1 MPSPDDRSRNST
13 NDEPAKEIRFKNK
26 PLGAVTRES
35 LDAIAAANNPPTLFQ
50 QNGVLVRVRRF
61 DEEVMPEP
69 LTIDSL
75 RHHLGRSA
83 NFVRIYFG
91 RGQDSVERVVIDLP
105 PQDFVRDLL
114 ACPGWEDRVFPP
126 LKGVVKCPYFTAAGK
141 LVTAKGYDADSQLWY
156 EPEAGFTLPEV
167 PTKPAEAQLAE
178 ARRWIVSELL
188 HDFPFQTEADR
199 TNAVAYLLTPFVR
212 ELIGGCIPMGLC
224 EAAVAGTGK
233 GLLANAIAIP
243 STGSTLETIPQRDS
257 EEEWRKV
264 FTAKLI
270 ESPTFVML
278 DNLTGMLKAP
288 SLEALLTTGKW
299 TDRVL
304 GETRMVRLKPRSV
317 WLATGNNLQLG
328 GDLPRRVVWMRLDA
342 KMERP
347 EERKPTEFKHP
358 DLVRWAITNRPRLVW
373 SALVLVQNWIA
384 RGRVPGTEV
393 MGSYESW
400 TGTLGGILR
409 DAGFS
414 GFITNV
420 QERRRDGDEDLE
432 QLKRFVHAWYK
443 EYQFD
448 TVTASDLFEL
458 VATSDLLP
466 QVMAAET
473 EQGRRQK
480 LGRYLGRMEDKVV
493 GQFQLVRLKN
503 LNRNGVRRYQIVNLK
518 PLPDQKVANNPGMA
532 SKEDLQRLGDQLGLG
547 GITPARA
554 TPHASTTDDDT
565 ESEPDDEGVEYG
577 QEDHDEGDPVDSDE
591 LDA

>member
-1 MPSPDDRSRNST
+1 MPVPDDHSRKSRK
-13 NDEPAKEIRFKNK
+13 DEPAKQIRFKNK
-26 PLGAVTRES
+26 PLGAVTEES
-35 LDAIAAANNPPTLFQ
+35 LDAIAVANNPPILFQ
-50 QNGVLVRVRRF
+50 QNGFLVRVRQF

-83 NFVRIYFG
+83 NFVRVYFG
-91 RGQDSVERVVIDLP
+91 RGQDSKERVVIDLP
-105 PQDFVRDLL
+105 PQEFIRDVL
-114 ACPGWEDRVFPP
+114 ACPGWEERVFPT

-141 LVTAKGYDADSQLWY
+141 LVTAKGYDTDSRLWY
-156 EPEAGFTLPEV
+156 EPDAGFILPEV
-167 PTKPAEAQLAE
+167 PATPTDAQLTDAK
-178 ARRWIVSELL
+178 RWIVSELF
-188 HDFPFQTEADR
+188 HDFPFQSEADR
-199 TNAVAYLLTPFVR
+199 TNAIAYLLTPFVR
-212 ELIGGCIPMGLC
+212 EMISGAIPMGLC

-233 GLLANAIAIP
+233 GLLTNAIAIP
-243 STGSTLETIPQRDS
+243 ATGSTLEIIPQRDS

-278 DNLTGMLKAP
+278 DNLTGTLKAP

-299 TDRVL
+299 TDRIL
-304 GETRMVRLKPRSV
+304 GETRMVRFKPRAI
-317 WLATGNNLQLG
+317 WMATGNNLQLG

-347 EERKPTEFKHP
+347 EERKPDEFKHA
-358 DLVRWAITNRPRLVW
+358 DLVRWAVANRPQLVW
-373 SALVLVQNWIA
+373 AALVIVQNWIA
-384 RGRVPGTEV
+384 KGCVPGKEV

-409 DAGFS
+409 EGGFT

-432 QLKRFVHAWYK
+432 QLKRFIHAWLK
-443 EYQFD
+443 EYQFE
-448 TVTASDLFEL
+448 TVTARDLFSL
-458 VATSDLLP
+458 IATSDLLP

-480 LGRYLGRMEDKVV
+480 LGRYLGRMEDKVT
-493 GQFQLVRLKN
+493 GHFQLVRLKN
-503 LNRNGVRRYQIVNLK
+503 LNRNGVRRYQIIDLK
-518 PLPDQKVANNPGMA
+518 PQPDLKPATNSSLAG
-532 SKEDLQRLGDQLGLG
+532 KETLDRLGDMLGLG
-547 GITPARA
+547 GGIA
-554 TPHASTTDDDT
+554 TPHVFPADLDTPAEEDEFEEEDDLYY
-565 ESEPDDEGVEYG
+565 EG
-577 QEDHDEGDPVDSDE
+577 EGPVDPDE